1 MYTVA
6 CVLAIVKILLMIRT
20 ANIELFIIKDYVII
34 YDVIIRIRVS
44 ITSVLFCIV
53 NKIIR
58 LVFCIDML
66 TLCYENP
73 P

>member
-6 CVLAIVKILLMIRT
+6 CVLAIVKILLMIRMS
-20 ANIELFIIKDYVII
+20 NIELFIIKDYVII

-53 NKIIR
+53 NKMIR
-58 LVFCIDML
+58 LVLALIC
-66 TLCYENP
+66 
-73 P
+73 

>member
-6 CVLAIVKILLMIRT
+6 CVLAIVKILLMIRM

-53 NKIIR
+53 NKMIR
-58 LVFCIDML
+58 LVLALIC
-66 TLCYENP
+66 
-73 P
+73 

>member
-53 NKIIR
+53 NKMIR
-58 LVFCIDML
+58 LVLALIC
-66 TLCYENP
+66 
-73 P
+73 